1 MHWMEK
7 EKCDE
12 MISTFLSQLAGIVV
26 LFPFIIMIVLLVI
39 YRGMGKAP
47 AKVIGH
53 TADLTT
59 PFLFLSIYIMANTIF
74 SVGVGFYIAMI
85 ALIIMIVYAV
95 IERKNVKDF
104 RVKRLLRKVW
114 RFLFIVLAI
123 AYLVLLVLGIVLK
136 VFEYVN

>member
-1 MHWMEK
+1 MK
-7 EKCDE
+7 KGKCDE
-12 MISTFLSQLAGIVV
+12 MISTFLAQLAGVVV

-39 YRGMGKAP
+39 YRRMGKAP
-47 AKVIGH
+47 ATVIGH

-74 SVGVGFYIAMI
+74 GVGVGFYIAMI
-85 ALIIMIVYAV
+85 TLIIMIIYAI
-95 IERKNVKDF
+95 IERKKVKDF
-104 RVKRLLRKVW
+104 QITRLVRKVW

-123 AYLVLLVLGIVLK
+123 AYLVLLVLGMGLK